1 MERSNQRYVEDT
13 HQQQQVC
20 TVKPVYS
27 GHLGEID
34 KVTTI
39 YR

>member
-1 MERSNQRYVEDT
+1 MFLCTYVYGDENKD
-13 HQQQQVC
+13 
-20 TVKPVYS
+20 TVKPVYN

-34 KVTTI
+34 KMTTI